1 MRIRFFPLGAMVT
14 QVLQT
19 GIPFDIGSLGSGDLI
34 QLFREASSYVQGIAV
49 EIVQDRGIPHRIEEN
64 MAILVGIGGPKPTV
78 RFLDTLGREEQI
90 EAIAHEL
97 AHLILIHRFGLRL
110 IRLKRPHPRD
120 PEPECFTRM
129 SHKGSSLLGQIGNTA
144 HHLILI
150 DYLKERH
157 GIGSDIHCRL
167 LHHHFLLFC
176 YQSHILGN
184 EAREDMESFYGEGII
199 AFEYGK
205 ILGRL
210 DGVRNLPNQMNFFR
224 KAVRS
229 AETHFGKYG
238 LQFLPSPFSYEED
251 VLSLLRDLGYEREDF
266 VFFP

>member
-1 MRIRFFPLGAMVT
+1 MVT
-14 QVLQT
+14 LILQT
-19 GIPFDIGSLGSGDLI
+19 GIPFDIGSLGSGELVR
-34 QLFREASSYVQGIAV
+34 LFHEASSYVQRLAV
-49 EIVQDRGIPHRIEEN
+49 EIVQDQGIPHRIEKN
-64 MAILVGIGGPKPTV
+64 MAILVGIGGPIPTI
-78 RFLDTLGREEQI
+78 RFLDTLGREEQV

-97 AHLILIHRFGLRL
+97 AHLLLIHRFGLRL
-110 IRLKRPHPRD
+110 IRLNRPHPSGLEQD
-120 PEPECFTRM
+120 LFTRM
-129 SHKGSSLLGQIGNTA
+129 SHNGFSLLGQIGNTA

-150 DYLKERH
+150 DYLRERH
-157 GIGSDIHCRL
+157 GIGSGVHCRL
-167 LHHHFLLFC
+167 LRHHFLLFC
-176 YQSHILGN
+176 YQTHILAK

-210 DGVRNLPNQMNFFR
+210 DGVRNLPNQTDFFR

-238 LQFLPSPFSYEED
+238 LQSLSTPSSYEED

>member
-1 MRIRFFPLGAMVT
+1 MVT

-19 GIPFDIGSLGSGDLI
+19 GMSFGIGSLGSGELN
-34 QLFREASSYVQGIAV
+34 QLFHEASSYVPGLAV

-64 MAILVGIGGPKPTV
+64 MAVLVGIGGPKPTI
-78 RFLDTLGREEQI
+78 RFLDTLETEEQI

-97 AHLILIHRFGLRL
+97 AHLLLIHRFGLRL
-110 IRLKRPHPRD
+110 IRLKRAHPGD
-120 PEPECFTRM
+120 PEQKRFTHI
-129 SHKGSSLLGQIGNTA
+129 SHNVFSLLGQIGNTA

-150 DYLKERH
+150 DYLRERH
-157 GIGSDIHCRL
+157 GIGSDIHCHL

-176 YQSHILGN
+176 YQSHILAN

-210 DGVRNLPNQMNFFR
+210 DGVLNLPNQTNFFR
-224 KAVRS
+224 DAVRS
-229 AETHFGKYG
+229 AKKHFGKYC
-238 LQFLPSPFSYEED
+238 LEALPTPSSYEED
-251 VLSLLRDLGYEREDF
+251 LLSLLRDLGYQRDDF